1 MPSTLARPHACSRHL
16 RLEYR
21 PSIPPLA
28 LSITIIS
35 LPFYSPPTPA
45 PPLAPSPN
53 DATTHGTRRV
63 SPPLPH
69 PVSHS
74 HPPFPGRP
82 LCRLRIPF
90 LPAHTMP
97 PHPRPRNED
106 TGPGHHPPAPPRGG
120 LGPPMTARAPTP
132 PAAPMRCSLTYAVT
146 PCLHLE
152 CPLSGRHRRLGVDD
166 LIRQGV
172 LTLSRRTGV
181 GMMRTRPGGPRI
193 ASACSSWWSGGLGWG
208 GVGG

>member
-1 MPSTLARPHACSRHL
+1 MFHSPFMPSTLDRPHACSRHL

-74 HPPFPGRP
+74 RPPLPGRP

-97 PHPRPRNED
+97 P
-106 TGPGHHPPAPPRGG
+106 PPTPAQRRHR
-120 LGPPMTARAPTP
+120 ARASSTRTAPWRSR
-132 PAAPMRCSLTYAVT
+132 PANDSPRAHATGRAHALLPYIRGHALPAFGVSFVRAPS
-146 PCLHLE
+146 P
-152 CPLSGRHRRLGVDD
+152 SGRR
-166 LIRQGV
+166 
-172 LTLSRRTGV
+172 
-181 GMMRTRPGGPRI
+181 
-193 ASACSSWWSGGLGWG
+193 
-208 GVGG
+208 